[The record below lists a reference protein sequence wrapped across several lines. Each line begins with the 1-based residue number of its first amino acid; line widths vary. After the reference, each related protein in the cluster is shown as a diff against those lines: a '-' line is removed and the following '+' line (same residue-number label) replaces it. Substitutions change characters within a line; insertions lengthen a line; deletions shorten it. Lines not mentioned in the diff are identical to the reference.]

1 MWLTCL
7 RSKVMGSLGRARRI
21 LKPRVREYLLTRG
34 FLGLRI
40 LMEKCLRC
48 NPCRIWVTKLWD
60 HREAKQSQTR
70 STVWLWSLKERLDL
84 IGEENRM
91 KGLFFFW
98 DLNAMIQMMT
108 LTQINLGREMILKL
122 GFAISPDSI
131 VEIAWNLEDPLRR
144 PQCSCGPI
152 FKVFGWL
159 QKILL
164 DALGDPL
171 GLGLEIGKV
180 R

>member
-1 MWLTCL
+1 MKQGDGLF
-7 RSKVMGSLGRARRI
+7 GGARRI
-21 LKPRVREYLLTRG
+21 LKLRVWEYLLTRG

-40 LMEKCLRC
+40 LMEKWLRC

-60 HREAKQSQTR
+60 HREAKQTQTR
-70 STVWLWSLKERLDL
+70 SSVWRWSLKEGFDL

-98 DLNAMIQMMT
+98 DLNTMIQMRI
-108 LTQINLGREMILKL
+108 LTQINLGREMILEL
-122 GFAISPDSI
+122 GFAISSDSI

-159 QKILL
+159 QKISL

-171 GLGLEIGKV
+171 GLSLEIGKV